1 LHSSFPRYF
10 GQGEARSGARARPL
24 ARNDDPQKCS
34 VRTGPT
40 RRPDS
45 TAYISDIPKQ
55 KSSLISDNQD
65 CYDLPEFG
73 KDGAMLDIKM
83 IERGLEKTGKSKGG
97 LAAAMGV
104 RPGAVSELFSG
115 IRLIKA
121 SEIQPIVDYLELN
134 SVPIMG
140 RVGAGAV
147 IEPEHEQV
155 PPEGLGEVELPFPL
169 SEETIAF
176 EVAGDSMLPKY
187 ENGDI
192 IVVFREQRHPV
203 SNFYGEE
210 AVVRLK
216 TGERYLKTIERGKSA
231 TQVNLTSFNAKPING
246 VKLEWIGEI
255 WVTLPRGQIERLRAK
270 AAARARKAAKAA
282 SK

>member
-1 LHSSFPRYF
+1 
-10 GQGEARSGARARPL
+10 
-24 ARNDDPQKCS
+24 
-34 VRTGPT
+34 
-40 RRPDS
+40 
-45 TAYISDIPKQ
+45 
-55 KSSLISDNQD
+55 
-65 CYDLPEFG
+65 
-73 KDGAMLDIKM
+73 MLDVRL
-83 IERGLEKTGKSKGG
+83 IERGLDRTGKTKGG

-104 RPGAVSELFSG
+104 RPGAVSEILSG

-121 SEIQPIVDYLELN
+121 SEIPLIIDYLELN

-155 PPEGLGEVELPFPL
+155 PPEGLGEIDLPFPI

-176 EVAGDSMLPKY
+176 EVSGDSMLPKY

-192 IVVFREQRHPV
+192 IVVFKDQQHPV
-203 SNFYGEE
+203 SSFYGEE
-210 AVVRLK
+210 AAVRLK

-255 WVTLPRGQIERLRAK
+255 CVTLPRGQIERLRAK
-270 AAARARKAAKAA
+270 AAARARKAAKRV
-282 SK
+282 SG